1 MDERPAN
8 WYPQPDGRL
17 RYWDGQ
23 QWTEHVAEV
32 PTAPP
37 APPTWA
43 ADPGPAP
50 GSFAPGSTAPGSS
63 AFGQGP
69 AGLDPW
75 APPAQPPT
83 GQFGGYAAGPPGPG
97 GPAGPAGPGVRPTGG
112 SWLGRPAVLVP
123 AVLVV
128 LLVLGGIGALFVRS
142 RSDTPGS
149 AAAAA
154 PTTSPTSQSTSSSPG
169 KSTSG
174 STSTETTAPGG
185 GSGGSATDEPGTAD
199 RAAYDQEFGTFAA
212 QTQSGTGNGTVKLPP
227 RAAGLVIATYAGDD
241 DFTIESLDAA
251 NAPTG
256 ETPLDWYGTYS
267 GTTAFGLYGK
277 AQPVTL
283 KITASGAW
291 TVRLAPISSAPALG
305 GAARGTQDTV
315 YLYDGPA
322 ATWNVTY
329 IGDGYFGVEQL
340 GRNFS
345 NLAVNETGAYGGTIS
360 LREGPSLVMIHGEGP
375 WHLERH

>member
-23 QWTEHVAEV
+23 QWTEHVAEA
-32 PTAPP
+32 PTGPP
-37 APPTWA
+37 AVPTWA
-43 ADPGPAP
+43 TDPGPAP
-50 GSFAPGSTAPGSS
+50 GSSAPGSS
-63 AFGQGP
+63 APGSPAPGRGP
-69 AGLDPW
+69 ADLGPW
-75 APPAQPPT
+75 APPGQPSM
-83 GQFGGYAAGPPGPG
+83 GQFGGYAAGPSGPG
-97 GPAGPAGPGVRPTGG
+97 GPASSGARPTGG
-112 SWLGRPAVLVP
+112 SWLSRPAVLVP
-123 AVLVV
+123 AALVV

-149 AAAAA
+149 AAAGA
-154 PTTSPTSQSTSSSPG
+154 PTTSPASQSTSSSPSQ
-169 KSTSG
+169 STSA
-174 STSTETTAPGG
+174 STGTETSAPGG
-185 GSGGSATDEPGTAD
+185 GPGGSATDEPGTAD

-227 RAAGLVIATYAGDD
+227 RAAGLVTATYAGND
-241 DFTIESLDAA
+241 DFTIECLDAA

-256 ETPLDWYGTYS
+256 ETPIDSYGAYT

-277 AQPVTL
+277 ARPATL